1 MRLHT
6 LIEGKPRAFEVT
18 ARFDRTYDAVVV
30 GLGTAGATALIGLAR
45 QGVRALGVERATG
58 MGGQGGLGCVWDY
71 FYGLRGGLQE
81 EISRECGRMM
91 ATGRYTT
98 TQRPGLPEQSFPG
111 LARTQVMER
120 MALDAGADVLYET
133 QATGVYLEGNQVAG
147 VRLAGPEGMLDAAC
161 RILIDGTGEADAAVL
176 AGCELLPNRLSDGAT
191 QYYSLASS
199 RLIDGEYTIG
209 GWSTRA
215 HIDCGDAAALTGKA
229 LEILSIPQ
237 DADSAD
243 NRVVYLS
250 PMLGNREGRRVRGR
264 EALRLSELLSGQK
277 TAQPLFYAHA
287 PIDSFNRDLAL
298 EDEVIQDF
306 RAICDLGNVLL
317 SVGVP
322 MGALLPEHV
331 EGMLVVGRCL
341 SVDHDLAA
349 CVRMMRDMQK
359 SGEAAAVMAHEALR
373 TGLRLSELPYEP
385 VRDRLRKSGCLDEAQ
400 DLPWTE
406 GCRWSHHER
415 DGMAIVWPQDEEE
428 MHELL
433 SRPFPSGGLWLC
445 RQEPE
450 RWREPLLKW
459 LCEDNGVLRRHC
471 ALALGL
477 QRHPAALPALREMA
491 LRGGNDRLGCGECWK
506 AVCLLGRYALA
517 EDVPLLR
524 EILERPLPQAT
535 CPEDTPLADQAALLF
550 LQAEAS
556 LVRILRANPG
566 HSADWAFLRQRV
578 LDPSFRL
585 ALSVGQLDLTPAAR
599 ELCV

>member
-18 ARFDRTYDAVVV
+18 ARFDRTYDVVVV

-45 QGVRALGVERATG
+45 QGVRVLGVERATG

-81 EISRECGRMM
+81 EISRECDRMM
-91 ATGRYTT
+91 ASGRYTT

-120 MALDAGADVLYET
+120 MALEAGADVLYET

-215 HIDCGDAAALTGKA
+215 HIDCGDAAALTEKA

-277 TAQPLFYAHA
+277 TDRPLFYAHA

-322 MGALLPEHV
+322 MGALLPEH
-331 EGMLVVGRCL
+331 
-341 SVDHDLAA
+341 
-349 CVRMMRDMQK
+349 
-359 SGEAAAVMAHEALR
+359 
-373 TGLRLSELPYEP
+373 
-385 VRDRLRKSGCLDEAQ
+385 
-400 DLPWTE
+400 
-406 GCRWSHHER
+406 
-415 DGMAIVWPQDEEE
+415 
-428 MHELL
+428 
-433 SRPFPSGGLWLC
+433 
-445 RQEPE
+445 
-450 RWREPLLKW
+450 
-459 LCEDNGVLRRHC
+459 
-471 ALALGL
+471 
-477 QRHPAALPALREMA
+477 
-491 LRGGNDRLGCGECWK
+491 
-506 AVCLLGRYALA
+506 CLLY
-517 EDVPLLR
+517 
-524 EILERPLPQAT
+524 T
-535 CPEDTPLADQAALLF
+535 
-550 LQAEAS
+550 S
-556 LVRILRANPG
+556 
-566 HSADWAFLRQRV
+566 
-578 LDPSFRL
+578 PSPR
-585 ALSVGQLDLTPAAR
+585 D
-599 ELCV
+599 